1 MRFAAKVLF
10 FAATLT
16 VLFSCGCDRDCVA
29 PEGSAPALAS
39 FSDGSLTV
47 VFEGHK
53 GLGVAFSND
62 RGSSWKRSRPAVFKG
77 LSCPAIIQDADTLF
91 LVAVRSGERYPSERD
106 PFGADEAEL
115 LAFRSVD
122 KGRSWTSEGSLDI
135 DLSLFPDNA
144 SWRLVCT
151 PGRGIVTSDLTWA
164 LSVWR
169 RDYSLDPDAP
179 STYSK
184 GVQTASPAF
193 ASGVMTSAD
202 RGRTWRLEGF
212 AKEGATQAALCEPA
226 PGTLML
232 SLRDN
237 ARTGRAIYTSADLG
251 RNWERYEADGML
263 SDPVGPASILTLAT
277 EQNCFGHPV
286 VLFCNCDSELSL
298 DNLKLKM
305 STDGGFAY
313 PFERK
318 LNQGDSQQK
327 TGSLLSD
334 ICGGSAPECP
344 QRPYRLSVFC
354 CKQQNTRPGRSPDGD
369 NYFQRTT
376 KESCQSSMPISQR
389 LSEKSSYSSIAPLG
403 PDSVAVVYSTP
414 DDKLL
419 FEAVGLKELCP
430 GPVMR
435 HVPVPVV
442 TDRDVRIAELC
453 VAPWH
458 IIPELS
464 VSVSGLP
471 EGAFDSWKIENG
483 RLKIRLDGE
492 KIPEACPAFEV
503 TVSGDGLT
511 IEGCPRHR
519 VARKIR
525 DKGDYGAALY
535 RIPGLV
541 RTHSGVL
548 VASYDARWKDGRDL
562 PNDIDIGVSRSLDNG
577 RTWSPM
583 QIVMDMGRWGGLPEA
598 LNGISDSC
606 LMLDEQTGD
615 ILLFGFWCH
624 GGDVNV
630 RTKYSAQDGFE
641 PSRTGQMMMSR
652 SSDEGLT
659 WSEPVNITRQ
669 IKDSLWVEALEGPGT
684 GITMADGTLVV
695 PLQFYDASRI
705 PSATII
711 YSRDRGQSWQR
722 GHGNIRQYVNEAQVV
737 EIEPGVIMI
746 NARDRSISGRRAVYV
761 TRDMGESW
769 EKHPGDSTLL
779 ECFCQA
785 SLMKVEAADN
795 VLGRDILLFCNCAH
809 NPRQRRFM
817 TVRMSYDGGLSWPCA
832 MMLDYYHGMGYSCM
846 TMIDKETLG
855 IVYESSEG
863 SEIFQSIPI
872 TELAQTNCTI

>member
-1 MRFAAKVLF
+1 MKFAAKVLF
-10 FAATLT
+10 YVATLT
-16 VLFSCGCDRDCVA
+16 VLFSCSCGQDGGNVTVA

-39 FSDGSLTV
+39 LSDGSLTV
-47 VFEGHK
+47 LFEEPK
-53 GLGVAFSND
+53 GLGVAFSSD

-77 LSCPAIIQDADTLF
+77 LSCPAIVQDADTLF
-91 LVAVRSGERYPSERD
+91 LIAVRSGERRPSERD

-115 LAFRSVD
+115 VAFRSFD
-122 KGRSWTSEGSLDI
+122 NGHSWTAEGSLDV
-135 DLSLFPDNA
+135 DLSLFPDHA
-144 SWRLVCT
+144 SWRLVCS
-151 PGRGIVTSDLTWA
+151 PGRGIVTSDGTWA

-169 RDYSLDPDAP
+169 RDYSIDPDAP

-193 ASGVMTSAD
+193 ASGVMTSSD
-202 RGRTWRLEGF
+202 RGRTWCLEGF
-212 AKEGATQAALCEPA
+212 AKEGATQAALCEPS

-237 ARTGRAIYTSADLG
+237 ARTGRAIYTSADCG
-251 RNWERYEADGML
+251 RSWERYEADGML
-263 SDPVGPASILTLAT
+263 SDPVGPASILTLDAD
-277 EQNCFGHPV
+277 QNCFGSPI

-305 STDGGFAY
+305 SADGGFAY
-313 PFERK
+313 PFEK
-318 LNQGDSQQK
+318 AIG
-327 TGSLLSD
+327 
-334 ICGGSAPECP
+334 
-344 QRPYRLSVFC
+344 
-354 CKQQNTRPGRSPDGD
+354 
-369 NYFQRTT
+369 
-376 KESCQSSMPISQR
+376 CQSSMPISQR
-389 LSEKSSYSSIAPLG
+389 LSERSSYSSIAPLG

-414 DDKLL
+414 DGKLL
-419 FEAVGLKELCP
+419 FEAVALKELCP
-430 GPVMR
+430 GPVLR

-453 VAPWH
+453 LAPWQSV
-458 IIPELS
+458 PELS

-471 EGAFDSWKIENG
+471 EDAFESWKIENG
-483 RLKIRLDGE
+483 RLKIRLAGE

-503 TVSGDGLT
+503 TVSGEGLT
-511 IEGCPRHR
+511 IEGNPNHR

-541 RTHSGVL
+541 KTQSGVL

-630 RTKYSAQDGFE
+630 RTKYSARDGFE

-722 GHGNIRQYVNEAQVV
+722 GHGNIKQYVNEAQVV
-737 EIEPGVIMI
+737 EIDPGVIMI

-769 EKHPGDSTLL
+769 EKHPSDSTLL

>member
-1 MRFAAKVLF
+1 MACNMRFAAKVLF
-10 FAATLT
+10 YAATLT
-16 VLFSCGCDRDCVA
+16 VLFSCSCDRDCVA

-47 VFEGHK
+47 VFEGPN
-53 GLGVAFSND
+53 GLGVALSQD
-62 RGSSWKRSRPAVFKG
+62 RGCSWKRSRPADFKG
-77 LSCPAIIQDADTLF
+77 LGCPAIIQDADTLF
-91 LVAVRSGERYPSERD
+91 LVAVRSGESCPSERD

-169 RDYSLDPDAP
+169 RDYSLDPNAP
-179 STYSK
+179 STYSN

-305 STDGGFAY
+305 SADGGFAY

-318 LNQGDSQQK
+318 LNQGDSP
-327 TGSLLSD
+327 S
-334 ICGGSAPECP
+334 
-344 QRPYRLSVFC
+344 
-354 CKQQNTRPGRSPDGD
+354 
-369 NYFQRTT
+369 
-376 KESCQSSMPISQR
+376 PISQR
-389 LSEKSSYSSIAPLG
+389 LSEKSAYSSITSLG
-403 PDSVAVVYSTP
+403 SDSVAVVYSTP
-414 DDKLL
+414 DGKLL
-419 FEAVGLKELCP
+419 FEAVGLKDLCP
-430 GPVMR
+430 GPVLR

-453 VAPWH
+453 AAPWQSV
-458 IIPELS
+458 PELS

-503 TVSGDGLT
+503 TVSGEGLT

-541 RTHSGVL
+541 RTRSGVL

-711 YSRDRGQSWQR
+711 YSRDRGESWQR
-722 GHGNIRQYVNEAQVV
+722 GHGNIKQYVNEAQVV